1 MVSDRNLVLYACIS
15 KGNTVLAEFSSGD
28 LDLQTKAL
36 RCLEKA
42 PDYHITYTHTVREKI
57 YSFLMEDPFVYF
69 AIVSEQ
75 FGKLQSFQFLDCVKQ
90 AFSKILEMK
99 DVKRFEILTSHCF
112 HEEFIPIFR
121 SLMGYECKS
130 NEFPSSI
137 MSAGDLC
144 NDSHNS
150 RSKHSENLRKKKN
163 SGEMDDERNELPVE
177 NKVDLS
183 CDDDRNLMHEF
194 STSLLKSGSYM
205 RNNGYLH
212 AKKMWRRHVWTVLL
226 IDLMI
231 CCVLFGV
238 WLWIC
243 RGFECIAS

>member
-1 MVSDRNLVLYACIS
+1 MVSDRNSVLYACIS

-28 LDLQTKAL
+28 VDLQTKAL

-42 PDYHITYTHTVREKI
+42 PDYHITYTHTIRQKI
-57 YSFLMEDPFVYF
+57 YSFLMADPFVYF
-69 AIVSEQ
+69 AIVNEE
-75 FGKLQSFQFLDCVKQ
+75 FGHLQSFQFLDCVKQ
-90 AFSKILEMK
+90 AFSKILERK
-99 DVKRFEILTSHCF
+99 DVKRSEILTSHCF

-121 SLMGYECKS
+121 SLMESECKS
-130 NEFPSSI
+130 NELQSSVV
-137 MSAGDLC
+137 STGDLC
-144 NDSHNS
+144 NDGRNS
-150 RSKHSENLRKKKN
+150 RSKHSENLRKKKH
-163 SGEMDDERNELPVE
+163 SGEMDDERNELPIV
-177 NKVDLS
+177 NKVDSS
-183 CDDDRNLMHEF
+183 CGDSNSNSEF